1 MALPPMA
8 HPLLALPA
16 HEQWAL
22 LEWVTGR
29 PRSWFLARTPPD
41 WWPSLLAGEQ
51 ALLMRLA
58 KARRAGRPLAQV
70 LGWREFYGRRFW
82 VNPAVLIPRA
92 ETEGLVAQGLVCLDT
107 LHANAGG
114 KVLDLGT
121 GSGCVG
127 ISLALEAPGTV
138 VTLTDQSPQALSVAR
153 LNAACLGA
161 QVRCYVGSW
170 FEALPVGERFDLI
183 VSNPPYVAQ
192 DDPHLRQGD
201 LPHEPMAA
209 LAGLRPNPTGLDDLA
224 EIVSGAPAWLKPHGW
239 LVVEHGH
246 DQQQA
251 VMAFAQSAG
260 FARVEGLADL
270 AGVPRLVKAQL

>member
-1 MALPPMA
+1 MALPLMA
-8 HPLLALPA
+8 HPLLELPT

-22 LEWVTGR
+22 LEWTTGR

-41 WWPSLLAGEQ
+41 WWPRLLAGEQ

-58 KARRAGRPLAQV
+58 EARRAGRPLAQV

-82 VNPAVLIPRA
+82 VSPAVLIPRA
-92 ETEGLVAQGLVCLDT
+92 ETEGLVAQGLARLGT
-107 LHANAGG
+107 LHAGG
-114 KVLDLGT
+114 AVLDLGT

-138 VTLTDQSPQALSVAR
+138 VTLTDQSPRAVSMAR

-161 QVRCYVGSW
+161 QIRCCVGSW
-170 FEALPVGERFDLI
+170 FEAVPADERFDLI
-183 VSNPPYVAQ
+183 VSNPPYVAE

-201 LPHEPMAA
+201 LPYEPMAA
-209 LAGLRPNPTGLDDLA
+209 LAGLRPSPTGLGDLS
-224 EIVSGAPAWLKPHGW
+224 EIVSGAPARLKPHGW

-251 VMAFAQSAG
+251 VMALAHAAG
-260 FARVEGLADL
+260 FARVEGLKDL
-270 AGVPRLVKAQL
+270 AGLPRLVKAQL

>member
-1 MALPPMA
+1 MALPLMA
-8 HPLLALPA
+8 HPLLELPT

-22 LEWVTGR
+22 LEWTTGR
-29 PRSWFLARTPPD
+29 PRSWFLARRPHE
-41 WWPSLLAGEQ
+41 WWPSLLPGEA
-51 ALLMRLA
+51 ALLLRLA
-58 KARRAGRPLAQV
+58 EARRAGWPLAQV

-82 VNPAVLIPRA
+82 VTPDVLIPRA
-92 ETEGLVAQGLVCLDT
+92 ETEGLVAAGLDCL
-107 LHANAGG
+107 AGRTSG
-114 KVLDLGT
+114 ASAVLDLGT

-138 VTLTDQSPQALSVAR
+138 VTLTDQSPRAVSMAR

-161 QVRCYVGSW
+161 QIRCCVGSW
-170 FEALPVGERFDLI
+170 FEAVPADERFDLI
-183 VSNPPYVAQ
+183 VSNPPYVAE

-209 LAGLRPNPTGLDDLA
+209 LAGLRPNPTGLDDLS
-224 EIVSGAPAWLKPHGW
+224 EIVSGAPARLKPHGW

-251 VMAFAQSAG
+251 VMALAHAAG
-260 FARVEGLADL
+260 FARVEGLKDL
-270 AGVPRLVKAQL
+270 AGLPRLVQAQL

>member
-1 MALPPMA
+1 MS
-8 HPLLALPA
+8 HPLLELPT

-51 ALLMRLA
+51 ALLERLA
-58 KARRAGRPLAQV
+58 EARRAGRPMAQV

-82 VNPAVLIPRA
+82 VTPDVLIPRA
-92 ETEGLVAQGLVCLDT
+92 ETEGLVAQGLTCMGT
-107 LHANAGG
+107 LHAGG
-114 KVLDLGT
+114 AVLDLGT

-138 VTLTDQSPQALSVAR
+138 VTLTDQSPRAVSMAR

-161 QVRCYVGSW
+161 QIRCCVGSW
-170 FEALPVGERFDLI
+170 FEAVPADERFDLI
-183 VSNPPYVAQ
+183 VSNPPYVAE

-201 LPHEPMAA
+201 LPYEPMAA
-209 LAGLRPNPTGLDDLA
+209 LAGLWPNPTGLDDLS
-224 EIVSGAPAWLKPHGW
+224 EIVSLAPARLKPHGW

-251 VMAFAQSAG
+251 VMALAHAAG

-270 AGVPRLVKAQL
+270 AGVPRLVQAQL

>member
-1 MALPPMA
+1 MVLPTMA
-8 HPLLALPA
+8 HPLLALST

-58 KARRAGRPLAQV
+58 EARRAGRPLAQV

-92 ETEGLVAQGLVCLDT
+92 ETEGLVAQGLACLGT
-107 LHANAGG
+107 LHAGG
-114 KVLDLGT
+114 GSVLDLGT

-138 VTLTDQSPQALSVAR
+138 VTLTDQSPYALSVAR

-161 QVRCYVGSW
+161 PVRCCVGSW
-170 FEALPVGERFDLI
+170 FEALPTDERFDLI
-183 VSNPPYVAQ
+183 VSNPPYVAE

-201 LPHEPMAA
+201 LPYEPMAA
-209 LAGLRPNPTGLDDLA
+209 LAGLRPNPTGLDDLS
-224 EIVSGAPAWLKPHGW
+224 EIVSGAPARLKPHGW

-251 VMAFAQSAG
+251 VMGLAHAAG

-270 AGVPRLVKAQL
+270 AGVPRLVQAQL

>member
-1 MALPPMA
+1 MVLPTMA
-8 HPLLALPA
+8 HPLLALPT

-29 PRSWFLARTPPD
+29 SRSWFLARTPPD
-41 WWPSLLAGEQ
+41 WWSSLLTGEA

-58 KARRAGRPLAQV
+58 EARRAGMPLAQV

-92 ETEGLVAQGLVCLDT
+92 ETEGLVAQGLACLGT
-107 LHANAGG
+107 LHAGG
-114 KVLDLGT
+114 GRVLDLGT
-121 GSGCVG
+121 GSGCAG

-138 VTLTDQSPQALSVAR
+138 VTLTDQSRHALSVAR

-161 QVRCYVGSW
+161 PVRCCVGSW
-170 FEALPVGERFDLI
+170 FEAVPADEQFDLI

-201 LPHEPMAA
+201 LPYEPMAA
-209 LAGLRPNPTGLDDLA
+209 LAGLRPNPSGLDDLS
-224 EIVSGAPAWLKPHGW
+224 EIVSGAPARLKPHGW

-251 VMAFAQSAG
+251 VMDLAHAGG

-270 AGVPRLVKAQL
+270 AGVPRLVQAQL

>member
-1 MALPPMA
+1 MS
-8 HPLLALPA
+8 HPLLELPT

-29 PRSWFLARTPPD
+29 PRSWFLARTPHD
-41 WWPSLLAGEQ
+41 WWPSFLPGEA
-51 ALLMRLA
+51 ALLLRLA
-58 KARRAGRPLAQV
+58 QSRLAGRPLAHV

-82 VNPAVLIPRA
+82 VTPDVLIPRA
-92 ETEGLVAQGLVCLDT
+92 ETEGLVAAGLDCLAERDSE
-107 LHANAGG
+107 ACS
-114 KVLDLGT
+114 VLDLGT

-127 ISLALEAPGTV
+127 ISLALEAPGAA
-138 VTLTDQSPQALSVAR
+138 VTLSDQSQRALSVAR

-161 QVRCYVGSW
+161 PVHCCVGSW
-170 FEALPVGERFDLI
+170 FQAPPAGERFDLI
-183 VSNPPYVAQ
+183 VANPPYVAK

-201 LPHEPMAA
+201 LPYEPMAA
-209 LAGLRPNPTGLDDLA
+209 LAGLRPSPTGLDDLS
-224 EIVSGAPAWLKPHGW
+224 EIVSVAPARLKPHGW

-251 VMAFAQSAG
+251 VMALAHAAG

-270 AGVPRLVKAQL
+270 AGVPRLVQAQL